1 VSRVESENLEARPVR
16 RPSLLFY
23 CQHSLGLG
31 HAVRSFALAEGL
43 SDRFRVVLACGG
55 ELPDGLSPPTEVDLL
70 ELPALRAARNGE
82 LVSGAS
88 SRVEDIRKTRRD
100 LLLHAFRSLKPA
112 VVAVE
117 LFPFGRRR
125 FADELVPLLEEALT
139 AAPRPLIVSSVRDI
153 LVGRGPDQSAHDSL
167 ACVLANRYLDAVLV
181 HSDPRFA
188 RFDESFEPAIP
199 LYAPLRHTGFVA
211 RDTGPEVPL
220 RAEPRVIVSAG
231 GGLVGAP
238 LLRAAVEA
246 RDLLPADLCLEIVA
260 GPFLPENAWS
270 ELQEVAATRP
280 GIDLHRFVPDLGQRL
295 RTARASVS
303 QCGYNTA
310 LDVIRARVPAL
321 VVPFAEGREDE
332 QARRATRL
340 AEAGAL
346 RMLEAEALSPETL
359 AHEINELLHFK
370 PQPLDLDFDGAEV
383 SVIFLSGLVR
393 GAMPSEAAAP

>member
-1 VSRVESENLEARPVR
+1 MR

-55 ELPDGLSPPTEVDLL
+55 ELPDGLSPPAEVELL
-70 ELPALRAARNGE
+70 ELPALRASTNGE
-82 LVSGAS
+82 LVSRAS
-88 SRVEDIRKTRRD
+88 SRVEDVRMTRRN
-100 LLLHAFRSLKPA
+100 LLLRIFRSLKPA
-112 VVAVE
+112 VVVVE

-125 FADELVPLLEEALT
+125 FADELVPLLEEALA

-153 LVGRGPDQSAHDSL
+153 LVGRGADQAAHDSL

-199 LYAPLRHTGFVA
+199 LYAPLRHTGFVTS
-211 RDTGPEVPL
+211 DPGGQVVPL
-220 RAEPRVIVSAG
+220 RAEQRVIVSAG
-231 GGLVGAP
+231 GGLVGEP

-246 RDLLPADLCLEIVA
+246 RDLLPADLRLEVVA
-260 GPFLPENAWS
+260 GPFLPDEAWS
-270 ELQEVAATRP
+270 ELQRAAARRP
-280 GIDLHRFVPDLGQRL
+280 GIDLHRFVPDLDERL
-295 RTARASVS
+295 RTARVSVS

-310 LDVIRARVPAL
+310 LDVIRTRVPAL

-332 QARRATRL
+332 QTRRATRL
-340 AEAGAL
+340 AQAGAL
-346 RMLEAEALSPETL
+346 RMLSGDALSPARL
-359 AHEINELLHFK
+359 AREIRELLRFE
-370 PQPLDLDFDGAEV
+370 PRPLDLDFDGAEV
-383 SVIFLSGLVR
+383 SATFLSGLVR

>member
-1 VSRVESENLEARPVR
+1 MR
-16 RPSLLFY
+16 RPGLLFY

-31 HAVRSFALAEGL
+31 HAVRSFTLAEGL

-55 ELPDGLSPPTEVDLL
+55 ELPDGLSPPAEVELL
-70 ELPALRAARNGE
+70 ELPALRASRNGE
-82 LVSGAS
+82 LVSSAS
-88 SRVEDIRKTRRD
+88 SRVESVRRRRRE
-100 LLLHAFRSLKPA
+100 LLLRAFRSLRPA

-125 FADELVPLLEEALT
+125 FADELIPLLEEALA

-153 LVGRGPDQSAHDSL
+153 LVGRGPDQPAHDSL

-211 RDTGPEVPL
+211 PETGPVVPL

-246 RDLLPADLCLEIVA
+246 RDLLPADLRLEVVA
-260 GPFLPENAWS
+260 GPFLPDEAWS
-270 ELQEVAATRP
+270 ELQKAAAARH
-280 GIDLHRFVPDLGQRL
+280 GIDLHRFVPDLGERL
-295 RTARASVS
+295 QTARVSVS

-332 QARRATRL
+332 QTRRATRL
-340 AEAGAL
+340 AQAGAL
-346 RMLEAEALSPETL
+346 RMLEAEALSPATL
-359 AHEINELLHFK
+359 ADEIHELLQFK
-370 PQPLDLDFDGAEV
+370 PRPLDLDFDGAEV
-383 SVIFLSGLVR
+383 SATFLSGLVR
-393 GAMPSEAAAP
+393 GAIPSEAAAP